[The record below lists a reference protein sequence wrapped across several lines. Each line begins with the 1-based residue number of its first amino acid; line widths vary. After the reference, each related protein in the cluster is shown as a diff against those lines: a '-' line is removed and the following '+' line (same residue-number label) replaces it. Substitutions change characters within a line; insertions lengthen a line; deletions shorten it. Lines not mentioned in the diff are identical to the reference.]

1 MKYGDDKSIFLLMEL
16 FFLWYFFRE
25 KFVFLIS
32 NYSLKGK
39 IDIKIQYIKISWV
52 WLISLLFQ
60 NDYFYYRVL
69 DKICQLKRSYQKR
82 ENCY

>member
-39 IDIKIQYIKISWV
+39 IDIKI
-52 WLISLLFQ
+52 
-60 NDYFYYRVL
+60 
-69 DKICQLKRSYQKR
+69 
-82 ENCY
+82 